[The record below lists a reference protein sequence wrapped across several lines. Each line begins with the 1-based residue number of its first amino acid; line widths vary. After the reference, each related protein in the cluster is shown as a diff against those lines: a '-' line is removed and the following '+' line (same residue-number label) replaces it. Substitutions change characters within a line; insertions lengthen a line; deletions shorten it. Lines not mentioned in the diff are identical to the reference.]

1 MRKPML
7 LMLTAFAVAVAVLGF
22 VKFQQIQAAMAMG
35 KSFAPPPEAVTT
47 IVARPQQWQ
56 SILEATGS
64 VAPVQGVTLSG
75 DEPGVVESIVF
86 ESGAHVRAGQ
96 TLVLL
101 DTRQER
107 AQLASAEAQHELDRS
122 RLARGKAL
130 FDQQLI
136 AHADYDDLTSQFAQ
150 SEAAVDQIKA
160 SIERKTIRAPFA
172 GAVGIRQVNLGQYVR
187 SGDPIVPLQ
196 SEDPIYVNFA
206 VPQQQVASLRVGA
219 TVYAAAD
226 SGALAI
232 AAGRITAI
240 NPVVDE
246 ATRNV
251 QVQAT
256 FRNEHGRLR
265 AGGYVT
271 VKVMLGSSAP
281 LIALPTSAVDFAP
294 YGNSVFIVER
304 MKGPDG
310 RFYVGVRQQFVRL
323 GAAQGDQV
331 AILSGVKAGEEV
343 VTSGAF
349 KLRPNAA
356 VQVNNRVQPSN
367 RLAPRPTDS

>member
-1 MRKPML
+1 MNKRML
-7 LMLTAFAVAVAVLGF
+7 QMLAAVLILVAVLGF

-35 KSFAPPPEAVTT
+35 KSYAPPPEAVTT
-47 IVARPQQWQ
+47 LVARPQQWQ
-56 SILEATGS
+56 STLEATGS
-64 VAPVQGVTLSG
+64 VAPVQGVTLSA

-86 ESGAHVRAGQ
+86 ESGGHVRAGQ
-96 TLVLL
+96 VLVRL

-107 AQLASAEAQHELDRS
+107 AQLASAEAQHELDRT
-122 RLARGKAL
+122 RLERGKKL

-136 AHADYDDLTSQFAQ
+136 SHAEFDDLTAQFAQ
-150 SEAAVDQIKA
+150 SEAAVNAIRA
-160 SIERKTIRAPFA
+160 GIERKTIRAPFS

-196 SEDPIYVNFA
+196 SEDPIYVNFS

-219 TVYAAAD
+219 TVHAAAD
-226 SGALAI
+226 SGVRAI
-232 AAGRITAI
+232 ATGRITAI

-256 FRNEHGRLR
+256 FRNEQGRLR
-265 AGGYVT
+265 AGAYVT
-271 VKVMLGSSAP
+271 VKVMLGESAP
-281 LIALPTSAVDFAP
+281 LIALPASAINFAP
-294 YGNSVFIVER
+294 YGNSVFIVETQ
-304 MKGPDG
+304 KGPDG
-310 RFYVGVRQQFVRL
+310 KGHLGVRQQFVKL

-331 AILSGVKAGEEV
+331 AILDGVKAGEEV
-343 VTSGAF
+343 VTSGVF

-356 VQVNNRVQPSN
+356 VQVNNKVQPSN
-367 RLAPRPTDS
+367 SLAPRPKDS

>member
-1 MRKPML
+1 MNKRMFQML
-7 LMLTAFAVAVAVLGF
+7 AIVVVIVAALGF

-47 IVARPQQWQ
+47 LVAHPQQWEAT
-56 SILEATGS
+56 LEATGS
-64 VAPVQGVTLSG
+64 VAPVQGVTLSA
-75 DEPGVVESIVF
+75 DEPGVVASIVF
-86 ESGAHVRAGQ
+86 ESGAHVHAGQ
-96 TLVLL
+96 TLVRL

-107 AQLASAEAQHELDRS
+107 AQQASAEAQHELDRT
-122 RLARGKAL
+122 RLDRGRKL

-136 AHADYDDLTSQFAQ
+136 SHAEYDDLVAQSTQ
-150 SEAAVDQIKA
+150 SEAAVNAIKA

-196 SEDPIYVNFA
+196 SEDPIYVNFS

-219 TVYAAAD
+219 TVHAAAD
-226 SGALAI
+226 SGVQSTAS
-232 AAGRITAI
+232 GRITAI

-265 AGGYVT
+265 AGAYVT

-281 LIALPTSAVDFAP
+281 LIALPASSVNFAP
-294 YGNSVFIVER
+294 YGNSVFIVEEQ
-304 MKGPDG
+304 KGPDG
-310 RFYVGVRQQFVRL
+310 KAYLGVRQQFVKL
-323 GAAQGDQV
+323 GASQGDQV
-331 AILSGVKAGEEV
+331 AILGGVKAGEEV
-343 VTSGAF
+343 VTSGVF

-367 RLAPRPTDS
+367 SLAPRPKDS

>member
-1 MRKPML
+1 ML
-7 LMLTAFAVAVAVLGF
+7 AAFLAVVAILAF
-22 VKFQQIQAAMAMG
+22 VKFQQIQTAMAMG
-35 KSFAPPPEAVTT
+35 KSFALPPEAVTT
-47 IVARPQQWQ
+47 CVASPQRWATT
-56 SILEATGS
+56 LEATGS
-64 VAPVQGVTLSG
+64 VAPVQGVTLSA
-75 DEPGVVESIVF
+75 DEPGVVQSIEF
-86 ESGAHVRAGQ
+86 ESGAHVREGQ
-96 TLVLL
+96 TLARL

-107 AQLASAEAQHELDRS
+107 AQLASAQAQHELDRT
-122 RLARGKAL
+122 RLDRGKKL

-136 AHADYDDLTSQFAQ
+136 SHADFDELTAQFTQ
-150 SEAAVDQIKA
+150 SEAACNAIQA

-196 SEDPIYVNFA
+196 SEDPIYVNFT

-226 SGALAI
+226 SGVQAI
-232 AAGRITAI
+232 ATGRITAI

-265 AGGYVT
+265 AGAYVT
-271 VKVMLGSSAP
+271 VKVLLGSSAP
-281 LIALPTSAVDFAP
+281 LIALPASAISFAP
-294 YGNSVFIVER
+294 YGNSVFIVEPQ
-304 MKGPDG
+304 KGPDG
-310 RFYVGVRQQFVRL
+310 KTHLGVRQQFVKL
-323 GAAQGDQV
+323 GPAQGDQV
-331 AILSGVKAGEEV
+331 AILGGVKAGEEV
-343 VTSGAF
+343 VTSGVF

-356 VQVNNRVQPSN
+356 VLVNNRVRPSN
-367 RLAPRPTDS
+367 DLAPRPKDS

>member
-1 MRKPML
+1 ML
-7 LMLTAFAVAVAVLGF
+7 QMLAAVLVVVAVLGF
-22 VKFQQIQAAMAMG
+22 VKFQQIQTAMAMG
-35 KSFAPPPEAVTT
+35 KSYSPPPEAVTT
-47 IVARPQQWQ
+47 LVARPQQWQ
-56 SILEATGS
+56 ATLEATGS

-107 AQLASAEAQHELDRS
+107 AQLASAEAQHELDRT
-122 RLARGKAL
+122 RLERGKKL

-136 AHADYDDLTSQFAQ
+136 SHADYDDLVAQFTQ
-150 SEAAVDQIKA
+150 SEAADNAIKA

-206 VPQQQVASLRVGA
+206 VPQQQVASLHVGA

-226 SGALAI
+226 SGVGSI
-232 AAGRITAI
+232 ATGRITAI

-256 FRNEHGRLR
+256 FRNEQGRLR
-265 AGGYVT
+265 AGAYVT

-281 LIALPTSAVDFAP
+281 LIALPASAINFAP
-294 YGNSVFIVER
+294 YGNSVFIVEQV
-304 MKGPDG
+304 KAPDG
-310 RFYVGVRQQFVRL
+310 KAYLGVRQQFVRL

-331 AILSGVKAGEEV
+331 AILDGVKAGEEV
-343 VTSGAF
+343 VTSGVF

-367 RLAPRPTDS
+367 SLAPRPKDS

>member
-1 MRKPML
+1 MNKRML
-7 LMLTAFAVAVAVLGF
+7 QMLTVVAVVVAGLGF
-22 VKFQQIQAAMAMG
+22 VKFQQIRAAIAMG
-35 KSFAPPPEAVTT
+35 RSYAPPPEAVTT
-47 IVARPQQWQ
+47 IVARPQQWPAT
-56 SILEATGS
+56 LEATGS
-64 VAPVQGVTLSG
+64 VAPVQGVTLSA
-75 DEPGVVESIVF
+75 DEPGVVEKIVF

-107 AQLASAEAQHELDRS
+107 AQLAAAEAQHELDRT
-122 RLARGKAL
+122 RLDRAKKL

-136 AHADYDDLTSQFAQ
+136 SHAEYDDISAQFAQ
-150 SEAAVDQIKA
+150 SEAAVNAIQA
-160 SIERKTIRAPFA
+160 GIERKTIHAPFA

-206 VPQQQVASLRVGA
+206 VPQQQVASLRIGA
-219 TVYAAAD
+219 VVHAAAD
-226 SGALAI
+226 SGAQAM
-232 AAGRITAI
+232 ATGRITAI

-265 AGGYVT
+265 AGAYVG
-271 VKVMLGSSAP
+271 VEVMLGTGAP
-281 LIALPTSAVDFAP
+281 LVALPASAISFAP
-294 YGNSVFIVER
+294 YGNSVFIVEKQR
-304 MKGPDG
+304 GPDG
-310 RFYVGVRQQFVRL
+310 KPYLGVRQQFVKI

-331 AILSGVKAGEEV
+331 AILGGVRAGEEV
-343 VTSGAF
+343 VTSGVF

-356 VQVNNRVQPSN
+356 VQVNNRVQPAN
-367 RLAPRPTDS
+367 RLAPRPQDS